1 MSVRKIIIWNEQET
15 TSVVVRAYEI
25 SLRARMNL
33 VNLFLQAQR
42 EVLRLDRQRKL
53 ASAANF
59 GEYVTAL
66 WRELLSFP
74 EDKARAY
81 VDAWNAKR
89 ITSSFEARPRGMH
102 AKNAMPH
109 ELPKF
114 GWDWKEPGTE
124 PLKVKGP
131 AEFNTPVDHD
141 ELHRQA
147 QAALAAEA
155 QDSAVSESDEA
166 DTWRAETPT
175 PQRTP
180 MESKGTWAFPG
191 KRPEQEPENIGEA
204 IVGVISEGL
213 GRAPYRKTV
222 KATSPDEARAITSGD
237 LGCVSVAAVLPSSS
251 FAIDDKVRS
260 KFVGALTDYVRY
272 LLHADLETAVR
283 QVAHEMGETL
293 VRPIVKPIIAG
304 MVQEEVLPLVNETVS
319 VGLNNALASMG
330 QSLRDEMD
338 SLTKPG
344 SSMTAAPAS
353 PAEAQDEEEDTSILH
368 YVIIF
373 GLQADEF
380 MRAVSVVMPYSKHRL
395 QVVHAKDLRQV
406 QHHLR
411 DDTKLIHM
419 IKMSAHLTS
428 EIKERVARTY
438 PVNGGVSEA
447 KKVLLDIVNGTNL
460 MPSY

>member
-1 MSVRKIIIWNEQET
+1 
-15 TSVVVRAYEI
+15 
-25 SLRARMNL
+25 
-33 VNLFLQAQR
+33 
-42 EVLRLDRQRKL
+42 
-53 ASAANF
+53 
-59 GEYVTAL
+59 
-66 WRELLSFP
+66 
-74 EDKARAY
+74 
-81 VDAWNAKR
+81 
-89 ITSSFEARPRGMH
+89 
-102 AKNAMPH
+102 
-109 ELPKF
+109 
-114 GWDWKEPGTE
+114 
-124 PLKVKGP
+124 
-131 AEFNTPVDHD
+131 
-141 ELHRQA
+141 
-147 QAALAAEA
+147 
-155 QDSAVSESDEA
+155 
-166 DTWRAETPT
+166 
-175 PQRTP
+175 

-213 GRAPYRKTV
+213 GRTPYRKTV
-222 KATSPDEARAITSGD
+222 KVTSPDEARAITSGD
-237 LGCVSVAAVLPSSS
+237 LGRVSGAAVLPSSS